1 MQSLT
6 AAFLAG
12 SVGAGEVVILFALV
26 LVLFGPRRLPSLARE
41 IGSFLARLQRTAQD
55 FRDQIM
61 NLDSNPSG
69 APKAPSQAPQQ
80 DAELP
85 KDGDRQETERKE
97 RAG

>member
-1 MQSLT
+1 MQYWT
-6 AAFLAG
+6 VAFLAG
-12 SVGAGEVVILFALV
+12 SVGTGEVLILFVLV

-41 IGSFLARLQRTAQD
+41 IGSFLAKLQRTAQD

-69 APKAPSQAPQQ
+69 ASKAPPQAPQQ

-85 KDGDRQETERKE
+85 KDGDRQETERNE